1 MSDLLPSVLLTT
13 FAVLAGGA
21 MFLVALLAIANV
33 ELPKIVG
40 WMHRIR
46 CRLPFDCADRCEE
59 ACKVA

>member
-21 MFLVALLAIANV
+21 MFLVALLAMANF

-40 WMHRIR
+40 WMYRIK
-46 CRLPFDCADRCEE
+46 CRLSFDCAGRCEE
-59 ACKVA
+59 ACKTA